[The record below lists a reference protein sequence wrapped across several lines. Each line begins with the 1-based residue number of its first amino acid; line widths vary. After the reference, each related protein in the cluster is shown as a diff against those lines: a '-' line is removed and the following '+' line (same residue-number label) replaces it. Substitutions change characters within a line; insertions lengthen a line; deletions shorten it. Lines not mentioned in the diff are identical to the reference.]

1 MTCAANP
8 KSAIRNPP
16 HCRRTSPPHC
26 RRTSPQSAISSEE
39 YVSGGNVGC
48 PGCGAVLGMRHVLK
62 VLGKQ
67 TVVVMPACCWGI
79 IAGPFPSTSLRVP
92 LLQVPFA
99 TGAACAGGV
108 RQALNSQGRGDVTVM
123 VWAGDGG
130 TFDIGLQALSCA
142 AERNEDIIFVCYD
155 NEAYM
160 NTGIQRSS
168 ATPEAAWTT
177 TTPEG
182 EGRFKKDIFEIVRAH
197 RPSYVASAV
206 VTHTIDFQM
215 KFEKAKSMKGFR
227 FIHLLSACPP
237 GWRISSGESI
247 EVIRLAVESGS
258 FPLMETD
265 EEGEVRLTYYP
276 EKLIPVTEY
285 LSLQGRFEQISEHH
299 ISEIQ
304 EVVEKRMTK
313 LGYTEEE
320 GKRRREL
327 DD

>member
-1 MTCAANP
+1 M
-8 KSAIRNPP
+8 KLE
-16 HCRRTSPPHC
+16 
-26 RRTSPQSAISSEE
+26 ISRDE

-62 VLGKQ
+62 IMGKR
-67 TVVVMPACCWGI
+67 TIVVMPACCWGI

-92 LLQVPFA
+92 LLHVPFE
-99 TGAACAGGV
+99 TGAASAAGV
-108 RQALNSQGRGDVTVM
+108 RQALISQGKEEITVM

-142 AERNEDIIFVCYD
+142 AERDEDIIFVCYD

-206 VTHTIDFQM
+206 VTHPTDFQM
-215 KFEKAKSMKGFR
+215 KFEKAKAKKGFR
-227 FIHLLSACPP
+227 FIHLLSACPV
-237 GWRISSGESI
+237 GWRISSENSI

-265 EEGEVRLTYYP
+265 EEGEVSLTYYP
-276 EKLIPVTEY
+276 ERLIPVAEY
-285 LSLQGRFEQISEHH
+285 LGLQGRFKQISEPQ
-299 ISEIQ
+299 ISGIQ
-304 EVVEKRMTK
+304 EFVEKRMTK

-320 GKRRREL
+320 GKRRNRVGDEQAFN
-327 DD
+327 

>member
-1 MTCAANP
+1 V
-8 KSAIRNPP
+8 KFE
-16 HCRRTSPPHC
+16 
-26 RRTSPQSAISSEE
+26 ISGDE

-62 VLGKQ
+62 IMGKR
-67 TVVVMPACCWGI
+67 TIVVMPACCWGI

-92 LLQVPFA
+92 LLQVPFE

-108 RQALNSQGRGDVTVM
+108 RQALISQGREDITVM

-197 RPSYVASAV
+197 RPTYVASAV
-206 VTHTIDFQM
+206 VTHTTDFQM
-215 KFEKAKSMKGFR
+215 KFEKAKSKKGFR
-227 FIHLLSACPP
+227 FIHLLSACPA
-237 GWRISSGESI
+237 GWRISSDESI

-265 EEGEVRLTYYP
+265 KEGEVRLTYYP
-276 EKLIPVTEY
+276 EKLIPVAEY
-285 LSLQGRFEQISEHH
+285 LGLQGRFKQISEHQ
-299 ISEIQ
+299 ISGIQ
-304 EVVEKRMTK
+304 KFVEKRMTK

-320 GKRRREL
+320 RKRRNRVGDERAFN
-327 DD
+327 

>member
-1 MTCAANP
+1 LHT
-8 KSAIRNPP
+8 
-16 HCRRTSPPHC
+16 
-26 RRTSPQSAISSEE
+26 
-39 YVSGGNVGC
+39 
-48 PGCGAVLGMRHVLK
+48 
-62 VLGKQ
+62 
-67 TVVVMPACCWGI
+67 
-79 IAGPFPSTSLRVP
+79 PFE
-92 LLQVPFA
+92 A
-99 TGAACAGGV
+99 GAACAAGV
-108 RQALNSQGRGDVTVM
+108 RQALNRQGTEDITVM

-142 AERNEDIIFVCYD
+142 AERDEDIIFVCYD

-197 RPSYVASAV
+197 RPAYVASAV
-206 VTHTIDFQM
+206 VTHAKDFQM
-215 KFEKAKSMKGFR
+215 KFEKAKDRRGFR

-237 GWRISSGESI
+237 GWRISSDESI
-247 EVIRLAVESGS
+247 EVMRLAVESGS

-276 EKLIPVTEY
+276 EKLIPVAEY
-285 LSLQGRFEQISEHH
+285 LGLQGRFKQISGSQ
-299 ISEIQ
+299 ISGIQ
-304 EVVEKRMTK
+304 EFVEKRMTK

-320 GKRRREL
+320 AIMSRDIDLPIRKYL
-327 DD
+327 AA

>member
-1 MTCAANP
+1 M
-8 KSAIRNPP
+8 KFE
-16 HCRRTSPPHC
+16 
-26 RRTSPQSAISSEE
+26 ISRDE

-62 VLGKQ
+62 IMGKR
-67 TVVVMPACCWGI
+67 TIVVMPACCWGI

-92 LLQVPFA
+92 LLHVPFE

-108 RQALNSQGRGDVTVM
+108 RQALIGQGKEDITVM

-142 AERNEDIIFVCYD
+142 AERDEDIIFVCYD

-197 RPSYVASAV
+197 RPAYVASAV
-206 VTHTIDFQM
+206 VTHATDFQM
-215 KFEKAKSMKGFR
+215 KFEKAKAKKGFR

-237 GWRISSGESI
+237 GWRISSDESI

-276 EKLIPVTEY
+276 ERLIPMAEY
-285 LSLQGRFEQISEHH
+285 LGLQGRFKQMSGAQISG
-299 ISEIQ
+299 IQ
-304 EVVEKRMTK
+304 EFVEKRMTK

-320 GKRRREL
+320 GKRRNRVGDERAFN
-327 DD
+327 